1 MLQPGETNVMSTIDP
16 TSPPVHLSTTK
27 TWLAYKVGDKDSSG
41 VEILKIIHRDE
52 KGMIY
57 WIHGDKMPH
66 NLKWEVED
74 NIGAHWNRSTSA
86 TRNLLAPVK
95 KVMKDGDDRD
105 TALMMLAAGL
115 AMALKANP
123 PDVEQDYLI
132 DAAIYIR
139 DRQREILQIRYFMAS
154 VVTAVAI
161 SVFALLIG
169 VILIRSGL
177 FDKTVTVYVIE
188 FSLAALLG
196 GAGAMISVSQ
206 RFRSIE
212 VERYMSRK
220 LATIGGCSRI
230 VFGCWFGAVFLL
242 FHKAG
247 LVLSVANEH
256 PWLLAAAALVSG
268 FSERIIP
275 EVLAQF
281 ERQIYVSKNKNRIR
295 ANRHDLTKSL
305 RVASSRT
312 N

>member
-1 MLQPGETNVMSTIDP
+1 MTSTTRP
-16 TSPPVHLSTTK
+16 ENRPPQISTTK
-27 TWLAYKVGDKDSSG
+27 TWLAYKVGDHDSGG
-41 VEILKIIHRDE
+41 VKILKIIHRDDR
-52 KGMIY
+52 GMIY
-57 WIHGDKMPH
+57 WIPGDKMPH
-66 NLKWEVED
+66 NLKWEVDD
-74 NIGAHWNRSTSA
+74 NLGAHWNRSTAA

-95 KVMKDGDDRD
+95 KVIQDSEDRD

-115 AMALKANP
+115 TLALKASAT
-123 PDVEQDYLI
+123 DLEQDYLI
-132 DAAIYIR
+132 DAANYIR

-154 VVTAVAI
+154 VATAVAI
-161 SVFALLIG
+161 SVSALLISG
-169 VILIRSGL
+169 ILTSWRL
-177 FDKTVTVYVIE
+177 FDETVTLRARE

-247 LVLSVANEH
+247 LVLSAANEH
-256 PWLLAAAALVSG
+256 PWMLAAFALVAG
-268 FSERIIP
+268 FSERAIP

-281 ERQIYVSKNKNRIR
+281 ERQIVSHKR
-295 ANRHDLTKSL
+295 KSP
-305 RVASSRT
+305 SRPAGH
-312 N
+312 